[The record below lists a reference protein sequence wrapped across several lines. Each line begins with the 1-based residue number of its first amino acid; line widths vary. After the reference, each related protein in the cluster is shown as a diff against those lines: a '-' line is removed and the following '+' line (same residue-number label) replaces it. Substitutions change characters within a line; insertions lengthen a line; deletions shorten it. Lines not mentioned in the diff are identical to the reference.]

1 MNRESSALVPDSEM
15 SFLTFDCCGWAASA
29 ELTLLILHLNGLPT
43 SCQDFPEKKRSVE
56 QQPDRYS
63 FSRLWTAS
71 LQSGGALFHRNSM
84 LAFLTLKFHLRN
96 SQRLWRVGY
105 FSQGEFIGSH
115 AAETHHCVISCHKNS
130 IPWQDLLISVLHQP
144 SNLLSFTHHQK
155 GLGVI
160 RHNCPDPSNVS
171 VVHTLISLWGS
182 VGLIENK

>member
-1 MNRESSALVPDSEM
+1 M
-15 SFLTFDCCGWAASA
+15 SCLRWTHPAYFAPEWLTH
-29 ELTLLILHLNGLPT
+29 LLSG
-43 SCQDFPEKKRSVE
+43 FPRKKRSVE
-56 QQPDRYS
+56 HQPDRYS

-71 LQSGGALFHRNSM
+71 SQSGGALFHRNSM

-115 AAETHHCVISCHKNS
+115 AAETHHCVVSCHKNF
-130 IPWQDLLISVLHQP
+130 IPWQDFFISVLHQP

-155 GLGVI
+155 GLGI
-160 RHNCPDPSNVS
+160 TPHNCPDRSNVS